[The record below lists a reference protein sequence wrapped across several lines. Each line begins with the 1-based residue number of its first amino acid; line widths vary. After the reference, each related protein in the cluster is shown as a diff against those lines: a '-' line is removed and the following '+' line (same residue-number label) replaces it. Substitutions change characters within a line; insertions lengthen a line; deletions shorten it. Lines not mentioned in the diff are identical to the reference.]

1 MITVTNSQTNTN
13 KKDIAKNIFLN
24 VGIPFSFSEKII
36 NDLIETLIQNLKE
49 SKILKINKFGSFK
62 VQKKDKRVGR
72 NPKNMKKYDISE
84 RLVVTFKS
92 SKYLKARINK
102 NVK

>member
-1 MITVTNSQTNTN
+1 MTTVTNSQTNTN

-36 NDLIETLIQNLKE
+36 ND
-49 SKILKINKFGSFK
+49 FH
-62 VQKKDKRVGR
+62 
-72 NPKNMKKYDISE
+72 ISE